1 MRQLKAFMKAKKRW
15 RCKCLTLNMWRCWE
29 FCWCVNE
36 CGEVE
41 VAENNNITPEPTP
54 APAPIVEPEPTPE
67 PEPTD
72 DENNDNYVEPEIPD
86 EILDN
91 PGEDSLD
98 DLNS

>member
-1 MRQLKAFMKAKKRW
+1 MKQKKRG

-29 FCWCVNE
+29 FCTCANE

-41 VAENNNITPEPTP
+41 EVESNNNETPTPAP
-54 APAPIVEPEPTPE
+54 APAPIVEPEPAPE

-72 DENNDNYVEPEIPD
+72 DGDNDNDNYVEPEIPD
-86 EILDN
+86 EVLEN
-91 PGEDSLD
+91 PTEESLD

>member
-1 MRQLKAFMKAKKRW
+1 MKAKKRG

-41 VAENNNITPEPTP
+41 EVESNNNETPTPAP
-54 APAPIVEPEPTPE
+54 APAPIVEPEPSPE
-67 PEPTD
+67 PEPTND
-72 DENNDNYVEPEIPD
+72 DNSNYVEPEIP
-86 EILDN
+86 EEVLDN